1 MSRRSP
7 ARLTGVAITLVGAT
21 LLALTGLAAAS
32 KNFNANSGHAWP
44 NADTNCF
51 QGSFAFMTNSCA
63 GFKTFVL
70 PMWVEI
76 GASTVNINVSTIAGG
91 SGSPL
96 LQSTCCQMIQ
106 TFSDRSAIAGAPV
119 CTTGS
124 GGAQSLKLGN
134 IGGGGFIRDSSL
146 VAHVEC
152 NVPQNAFVFSAF
164 TTGQ

>member
-7 ARLTGVAITLVGAT
+7 ARLMGVAITFMGAT

-32 KNFNANSGHAWP
+32 KNFNANTGHAWP

-51 QGSFAFMTNSCA
+51 QGAFAFMTNSCA

-70 PMWVEI
+70 PVWVEI
-76 GASTVNINVSTIAGG
+76 GTSTVNINVSATAGG
-91 SGSPL
+91 SGTPL
-96 LQSTCCQMIQ
+96 LQSTCCQMIG
-106 TFSDRSAIAGAPV
+106 TFSDRSAIVRPPV
-119 CTTGS
+119 CTTGT
-124 GGAQSLKLGN
+124 GNAQSLSLGN